1 MSLQYSLPPDAV
13 DASVVV
19 KIAGDD
25 AIRIRA
31 TVIAVAAQPRPP
43 PFPTIMF
50 DMFVCVRSKNK
61 HITT

>member
-1 MSLQYSLPPDAV
+1 MSVQSLLPPVAL

-25 AIRIRA
+25 TIIRIRA

-50 DMFVCVRSKNK
+50 DKFVCAVKTN
-61 HITT
+61 T